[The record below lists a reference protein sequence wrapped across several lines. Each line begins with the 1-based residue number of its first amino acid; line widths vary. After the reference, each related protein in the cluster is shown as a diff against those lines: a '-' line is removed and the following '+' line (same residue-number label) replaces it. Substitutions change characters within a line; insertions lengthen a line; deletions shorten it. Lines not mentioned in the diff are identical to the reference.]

1 MEIYKNYER
10 TIQASLEESLSKII
24 NKITD
29 NSVVFDVGC
38 SSGMLGKY
46 LSEKKGCVVD
56 GVDIDKAAI
65 ELCRPIYRQVVA
77 KNLEVDSL
85 TDVFKLQEY
94 DFIVVADVIEHIV
107 NPDNLLSELKKL
119 IKPTGTIIFS
129 VPNVTHIASGFE
141 LLLGNFKYSPNGLLD
156 NTHLRFYSKQSLLDK
171 LESFGLYAWEIDTVQ
186 KEISE
191 TEFSEHI
198 SKLFPEHWTEE
209 LVAYREDA
217 LTYQWLVSTRTIPN
231 NSELATKSAQLNE
244 RKLPLLFTTTLYWK
258 DNEDVDFTEEK
269 QLLGQLVAK
278 KEGVSLIEFH
288 ISESSDINSAIE
300 QIRID
305 PVSDQKPFLIV
316 NAEILDVAQDV
327 IWAWNPNNSNDEFH
341 GAVLVK
347 YMDSIGSLFQST
359 NNDPQWHPHIDKE
372 ILSKLGV
379 GYTIRVSLIM
389 DDPLI
394 YQYYNELIN
403 RDVIE
408 RDGQIA
414 RLNQAVVEHYG
425 QIASLNQ
432 TLNERDGQIA
442 SLNQTLNER
451 DGQIAGLNQ
460 GAAERDADHQKT
472 LDHICNS
479 RCWRLT
485 WPIRFLGKQWMRLR
499 YIVKL
504 LPSAI
509 KRSNGLKATIS
520 KAFRI
525 YRNEGLTG
533 IRRVL
538 LTLPTVSPATA
549 IEVKFYPE
557 IPKINFDQSSN
568 GYGEYKKNPAI
579 SSSVKLI
586 AFYLPQFHPFPEND
600 EWWGKGFTE
609 WTNVGKAKPNYK
621 GHYQPHCPI
630 HHGYYD
636 LRIPEVMEEQAKLA
650 KEYGIYGFSYY
661 FYWFG
666 GKILMDTPLELMLAN
681 KKVDIPFCFTWAN
694 ENWSRRWDGQEND
707 ILIAQDHSNEDSLSF
722 IQHLVKYFQDERYIK
737 IDGKPV
743 LIIYRA
749 DIIPEI
755 AETAKI
761 WRDELLK
768 YDIPGLYLISAQ
780 SFGIRSPEPFNFD
793 ASVEFPPH
801 TIISSEIN
809 NEVELLN
816 KNYSGRIYSY
826 EQVAKNAVLSSE
838 PDYKLF
844 RTAMLSWDNTAR
856 KQNNSHI
863 FHGFSLLLYKQWL
876 SSIVNKVY
884 SNPKYNT
891 DEKIVFV
898 NAWNEW
904 AEGTHLE
911 PDQKLGYGYLQT
923 TYDVLENYDFQPKKL
938 TVKPHNIVKKS
949 DYAVIAHVHYEEL
962 WPNISKYLL
971 NSFNKNEF
979 DLYVSVTSLAI
990 ARKVLEDFP
999 DANIELAENRG
1010 RDILPFINMLKA
1022 IQGLDY
1028 IAVCKIHSKRSIYR
1042 NDGDEIRNEIYSALM
1057 GSKEQVAAILS
1068 KFRNNPKLGMVA
1080 AQNYLIK
1087 HNDHNM
1093 TFDKEV
1099 VSKISKLLKVD
1110 FKYDVFPA
1118 GSMFWFA
1125 PNSLAPLLS
1134 INDNIFEIE
1143 SGLADGTYAHA
1154 IERIFCVL
1162 VKNQNYEI
1170 ESC

>member
-1 MEIYKNYER
+1 
-10 TIQASLEESLSKII
+10 
-24 NKITD
+24 
-29 NSVVFDVGC
+29 
-38 SSGMLGKY
+38 
-46 LSEKKGCVVD
+46 
-56 GVDIDKAAI
+56 
-65 ELCRPIYRQVVA
+65 
-77 KNLEVDSL
+77 
-85 TDVFKLQEY
+85 
-94 DFIVVADVIEHIV
+94 
-107 NPDNLLSELKKL
+107 
-119 IKPTGTIIFS
+119 
-129 VPNVTHIASGFE
+129 
-141 LLLGNFKYSPNGLLD
+141 
-156 NTHLRFYSKQSLLDK
+156 
-171 LESFGLYAWEIDTVQ
+171 
-186 KEISE
+186 
-191 TEFSEHI
+191 
-198 SKLFPEHWTEE
+198 
-209 LVAYREDA
+209 
-217 LTYQWLVSTRTIPN
+217 
-231 NSELATKSAQLNE
+231 
-244 RKLPLLFTTTLYWK
+244 
-258 DNEDVDFTEEK
+258 
-269 QLLGQLVAK
+269 
-278 KEGVSLIEFH
+278 
-288 ISESSDINSAIE
+288 
-300 QIRID
+300 
-305 PVSDQKPFLIV
+305 
-316 NAEILDVAQDV
+316 
-327 IWAWNPNNSNDEFH
+327 
-341 GAVLVK
+341 
-347 YMDSIGSLFQST
+347 
-359 NNDPQWHPHIDKE
+359 
-372 ILSKLGV
+372 
-379 GYTIRVSLIM
+379 M

-499 YIVKL
+499 YIVKS

-816 KNYSGRIYSY
+816 QNYSGRIYSY

-838 PDYKLF
+838 PDYKLY

-923 TYDVLENYDFQPKKL
+923 TYDVLGNYDFQPKKL
-938 TVKPHNIVKKS
+938 TVKPRNIVKKS

>member
-1 MEIYKNYER
+1 MKTENNRLIVVLGMHRSGTSAITRGLQVTGVDLGDKLLPSIEGNNSKGFWEDWEIVNFN
-10 TIQASLEESLSKII
+10 IDILASLRSTWCSVSPFTKNQLDELKMEGYFLRAVELLREKVGNSPIFAFKDPRVAKLLPFWKEVFSHCNFDVDYVLAIRHPLSVTKSIIKRDDLEAEQSYLLWLGYVITSLSYSASERRVLVDYDRLMQSPDRELNRIA
-24 NKITD
+24 
-29 NSVVFDVGC
+29 
-38 SSGMLGKY
+38 KY
-46 LSEKKGCVVD
+46 LELEIDPAELQSYKAEFLDEELRHTVYELNDLALDLSCPPIVREVYTALLEVASDHIRLDELESKFTRWSDEFERLKSPLML
-56 GVDIDKAAI
+56 IDKLFA
-65 ELCRPIYRQVVA
+65 QKVVA
-77 KNLEVDSL
+77 NQSVAERD
-85 TDVFKLQEY
+85 EG
-94 DFIVVADVIEHIV
+94 VVA
-107 NPDNLLSELKKL
+107 L
-119 IKPTGTIIFS
+119 T
-129 VPNVTHIASGFE
+129 
-141 LLLGNFKYSPNGLLD
+141 
-156 NTHLRFYSKQSLLDK
+156 Q
-171 LESFGLYAWEIDTVQ
+171 
-186 KEISE
+186 
-191 TEFSEHI
+191 
-198 SKLFPEHWTEE
+198 
-209 LVAYREDA
+209 A
-217 LTYQWLVSTRTIPN
+217 LT
-231 NSELATKSAQLNE
+231 
-244 RKLPLLFTTTLYWK
+244 
-258 DNEDVDFTEEK
+258 
-269 QLLGQLVAK
+269 
-278 KEGVSLIEFH
+278 
-288 ISESSDINSAIE
+288 
-300 QIRID
+300 
-305 PVSDQKPFLIV
+305 
-316 NAEILDVAQDV
+316 
-327 IWAWNPNNSNDEFH
+327 
-341 GAVLVK
+341 
-347 YMDSIGSLFQST
+347 
-359 NNDPQWHPHIDKE
+359 
-372 ILSKLGV
+372 
-379 GYTIRVSLIM
+379 
-389 DDPLI
+389 
-394 YQYYNELIN
+394 
-403 RDVIE
+403 E
-408 RDGQIA
+408 RDGQMSS
-414 RLNQAVVEHYG
+414 LNQILSERDS
-425 QIASLNQ
+425 QMASFNQ
-432 TLNERDGQIA
+432 TLNERDSQIA
-442 SLNQTLNER
+442 NLQALNER
-451 DGQIAGLNQ
+451 DGQVLNLIY
-460 GAAERDADHQKT
+460 DST
-472 LDHICNS
+472 S
-479 RCWRLT
+479 WRLT
-485 WPIRFLGKQWMRLR
+485 SPIRFLGLQWLR
-499 YIVKL
+499 FRHILKL

-509 KRSNGLKATIS
+509 KQGNGLKFTII
-520 KAFRI
+520 KAFKI
-525 YRNEGLTG
+525 YRNEGLVG
-533 IRRVL
+533 IRRAL
-538 LTLPTVSPATA
+538 LTLPATVASSPPPIRLTNL
-549 IEVKFYPE
+549 KKQPE

-694 ENWSRRWDGQEND
+694 ENWSRRWDGQEHD

-722 IQHLVKYFQDERYIK
+722 IQHLVKYFKDERYIK

-755 AETAKI
+755 AATAKI

-780 SFGIRSPEPFNFD
+780 SFSIRSPEPFNFD

-809 NEVELLN
+809 NEIELLN

-826 EQVAKNAVLSSE
+826 EQVVKNAVLSSE
-838 PDYKLF
+838 PDYKLY

-911 PDQKLGYGYLQT
+911 PDQKFGYGYLQT
-923 TYDVLENYDFQPKKL
+923 TYDVLENYDFQPKNL

-962 WPNISKYLL
+962 WPNISEYLL

-979 DLYVSVTSLAI
+979 DFYVSVTSLAI

-999 DANIELAENRG
+999 DANIELVENRG

-1022 IQGLDY
+1022 IQGLGY
-1028 IAVCKIHSKRSIYR
+1028 VAVCKIHSKRSIYR

-1057 GSKEQVAAILS
+1057 GSKEQVATILS

-1093 TFDKEV
+1093 TFDKEG

-1110 FKYDVFPA
+1110 FKYDIFPA

-1134 INDNIFEIE
+1134 INDNMFEIE
-1143 SGLADGTYAHA
+1143 SGLADGTNAHA
-1154 IERIFCVL
+1154 VERMFCVL